1 MDRVRRREAY
11 LVEKRDGRREWLRT
25 TKLARSIR
33 AALSVESDDVASGAD
48 DWLAMDLATAVIG
61 GLRARGDL
69 SVVRTERIGEAT
81 VRVLIATGY
90 PRAAAAYTRVGTD
103 RVRRRGTLRSHDA
116 GAALAGARA
125 SGDDVDIY
133 RS

>member
-1 MDRVRRREAY
+1 MKRREAY

-33 AALSVESDDVASGAD
+33 AALEVETSAD

-90 PRAAAAYTRVGTD
+90 PRSAAAYASVGSD
-103 RVRRRGTLRSHDA
+103 RVRRRGTMRSHHA
-116 GAALAGARA
+116 EAALAGGREATN
-125 SGDDVDIY
+125 DDLLY